1 MKLNLNNFWTTSRG
15 FTLNYYIILCQVRT
29 LSSKVLLQIEFN
41 IFSGMLSDKILT
53 DSISVGSS
61 LTNFELWSS
70 RPSKCIGEAQKTI
83 FYHYPE
89 SETSDVWNKDGQ
101 LRLLCNLEL
110 HNKITAFFWLSWQKF
125 HLYRLSFYFCSTGNG
140 I

>member
-1 MKLNLNNFWTTSRG
+1 MKLNLNIFWTTSRG

-70 RPSKCIGEAQKTI
+70 RPSKCIGEAQKRFI
-83 FYHYPE
+83 IIIQSLKLQMF
-89 SETSDVWNKDGQ
+89 ETKTVNWDYYVTENYIIK
-101 LRLLCNLEL
+101 LPL
-110 HNKITAFFWLSWQKF
+110 FFWLSWQKF